1 MLGYIGEIT
10 NNKNIGSSQLNGT
23 GFGQTLPTYDNLRK
37 MAFRYL
43 LKINENNLRDLF
55 FHETFYLGV
64 LDFYIIYCN

>member
-23 GFGQTLPTYDNLRK
+23 GFGQTLPTYGNLRK

-55 FHETFYLGV
+55 FFKIFYLGV